1 MPDRPKVWD
10 LAARRINEKRENLAE
25 LMAAQMPPG
34 PNRVATSSKAE
45 RDAYWRRAITPEEE
59 QLLWA
64 QVMQEAEAEGLAP
77 EDAIIRAT
85 PRMAITVYPA
95 RSALIRDSGRKLSV
109 TKQIAY
115 AKMHERLGPPT
126 TDTEEQGEPNVY

>member
-10 LAARRINEKRENLAE
+10 LAARRINEKREQLAE

-64 QVMQEAEAEGLAP
+64 EVMKEGEAEGLTP
-77 EDAIIRAT
+77 EATIDRAT
-85 PRMAITVYPA
+85 PRMAITVYPS
-95 RSALIRDSGRKLSV
+95 RYPLIRDSGRKLHV
-109 TKQIAY
+109 QKQIAY

-126 TDTEEQGEPNVY
+126 TDTEEQGEPYV

>member
-1 MPDRPKVWD
+1 MPDRPKVYD
-10 LAARRINEKRENLAE
+10 LAARRINEKREQLAE

-64 QVMQEAEAEGLAP
+64 QVEQEAATEGLALD
-77 EDAIIRAT
+77 DAIMRAT

-95 RSALIRDSGRKLSV
+95 RAALIRDSGRKLSV
-109 TKQIAY
+109 EKQVSY
-115 AKMHERLGPPT
+115 AKMHERLGPPE
-126 TDTEEQGEPNVY
+126 TEEQGEPYV